1 MFSLLVKLILA
12 PRFSM
17 IKQKKLFPIAFAVL
31 LSAILLA
38 YSNHWQNDFHFDDS
52 HTVQNNLFVRN
63 IQNIPLFF
71 KDCNTFS
78 SIPSHGSYRPLVSTT
93 LAIDYKLGEVF
104 SGNGYQPFWYHFS
117 MFTFFLLQV
126 ILMWLFFK
134 KILDKVSEN
143 TPNNFIALFAVAWYS
158 LNPVMAETIN
168 YVISRSDSLSTLF
181 VVLAF
186 VLYQY
191 SSIAKKYYLYLI
203 PVLVGALAKPTAI
216 MFAPMLVAYHLLFEQ
231 EQNFIDFGKWK
242 WNELLKVALP
252 SFLLF
257 AVVYFLIKKMEEGLF
272 EPGGSSLFEYVIT
285 QPYIYLH
292 YVAMF
297 ILPLQL
303 SADTDWGTFKS
314 LSDFGAL
321 VGLVFL
327 LLLIAAVFITSKQKK
342 QRPIAF
348 GILWFLFAL
357 VPTTFVPLAE
367 VMNDHRQFYP
377 HVGTALALTWG
388 LYLLFEKAW
397 KAIPANAIL
406 LLSCL
411 LFAAYAFGTFQR
423 NKVWRTEETLW
434 KDVTEKSPLNG
445 RGLMNY
451 GLALMARGDYAGAEK
466 YFQRGLELWPYYSYL
481 YINMAIVKEATRK
494 NDEAGYYYQKG
505 LEYGK
510 SYPNNYYYYGK
521 YLYNKGKKEEAIGYL
536 QQCINMSNAQVDARY
551 LLMDA
556 LYDTK
561 RLEEL
566 KNLCNQTLQILPS
579 DRKATEYLAMV
590 NSGKSK
596 TEILEEL
603 LSQNPSAEGYLNLSL
618 NYYQASNYEKCIE
631 AAQNALKLK
640 PDYAEAWNNICSANN
655 AMQRFKEGAAACEQA
670 LKLKPDYALA
680 KNNLLWAKQNLK

>member
-1 MFSLLVKLILA
+1 MPLQSFTL
-12 PRFSM
+12 
-17 IKQKKLFPIAFAVL
+17 KQQLLFPVAVL
-31 LSAILLA
+31 ALLLGILLA

-52 HTVQNNLFVRN
+52 HTVQNNLFIRN

-93 LAIDYKLGEVF
+93 LAIDYQLGELF
-104 SGNGYQPFWYHFS
+104 SGNGYKPFWYHLS
-117 MFTFFLLQV
+117 MFFFFVLQV
-126 ILMWLFFK
+126 ILLWFFLK
-134 KILDKVSEN
+134 KILDSVSSN

-168 YVISRSDSLSTLF
+168 YIIARSDSLSTFF

-186 VLYQY
+186 VVYQY
-191 SSIAKKYYLYLI
+191 SAVAKKYYIYLI
-203 PVLVGALAKPTAI
+203 PIVVGAMAKPTAI

-231 EQNFIDFGKWK
+231 EQDFLSFKKWK
-242 WNELLKVALP
+242 RSELLKVAIP
-252 SFLLF
+252 SFFTFALL
-257 AVVYFLIKKMEEGLF
+257 YFFIKKMEEGLF
-272 EPGGSSLFEYVIT
+272 EPGGSSLFQYLIT
-285 QPYIYLH
+285 QPYVYLH

-297 ILPLQL
+297 LLPLQL

-314 LSDFGAL
+314 LSDIGAII
-321 VGLVFL
+321 GFL
-327 LLLIAAVFITSKQKK
+327 FLALLIATVFITSKNKK

-377 HVGTALALTWG
+377 HIGTALAFTWG
-388 LYLLFEKAW
+388 LYLMFEKTM
-397 KAIPANAIL
+397 KRVPQNAL
-406 LLSCL
+406 LLCCFL
-411 LFAAYAFGTFQR
+411 LFSAYAFGTYQR
-423 NKVWRTEETLW
+423 NRVWLTEETLW

-451 GLALMARGDYAGAEK
+451 GLALMARGDYKQAEK

-481 YINMAIVKEATRK
+481 YINMAIVKEATGK
-494 NDEAGYYYQKG
+494 GNEAGYYYQKA

-510 SYPNNYYYYGK
+510 SYPSNYYYYGK
-521 YLYNKGKKEEAIGYL
+521 YLYNSGKKEESIEYL
-536 QQCINMSNAQVDARY
+536 QQCLNMSNAQVEARY

-556 LYDTK
+556 LYETK
-561 RLEEL
+561 RYNEL
-566 KNLCNQTLQILPS
+566 KSLCHQTLQILPS
-579 DRKATEYLAMV
+579 DRKAKEYLAIAE
-590 NSGKSK
+590 SGKSK
-596 TEILEEL
+596 IEMLEEL
-603 LSQNPSAEGYLNLSL
+603 LQKQPTADGYLDLSL
-618 NYYQASNYEKCIE
+618 NYYQAGNYEKCIE
-631 AAQNALKLK
+631 AAQKALQLK
-640 PDYAEAWNNICSANN
+640 PDFAEAWNNICSANN
-655 AMQRFKEGAAACEQA
+655 ALNRFEKGAAACEQA